1 MSLEPIA
8 SDISPGIPPA
18 EESAQGAAANELTSI
33 LRDGWQVVSAG
44 ARPVL
49 STYRVQLCPG
59 SLDFGAAARL
69 APYLAALGVTHLYAS
84 PHLRARPGSTHG
96 YDVVDHQTLNPEL
109 GSEWDLECLHAA
121 LRENGLQMLLDWVPN
136 HMAIGRQN
144 AAWIDVLENGPSA
157 RSARFFDIDWA
168 PVKAE
173 LDNKVLI
180 PVLGDQYGVVLER
193 AELQLRHEQG
203 GIWLAYFEHRF
214 PLGPQAYAILLRLHL
229 DKLAGTLGTEHPEL
243 QELLSILT
251 AIEYLP
257 PRTETD
263 PAKIEERWRE
273 KEVIKRRLASL
284 LEVSAATRAHLAA
297 ALQEINGT
305 AGEPSTFRALHQL
318 LELQGYRLAFW
329 RTAAEEVNYRRFF
342 DVNELAAIRVEDP
355 EVFRQTHQLLWKWVQ
370 RGWVRAV
377 RIDHP
382 DGLFDPGEYFLQLQ
396 THALLA
402 CCRASH
408 EGLAQRP
415 APRDEQ
421 ALLQLCREEIG
432 TLRKRSEL
440 PLYVVVEKILG
451 RRERLPD
458 CWAVSGT
465 TGYDFLNAVNGVLV
479 DGDGAADLERAYSQ
493 FLGYPVDYWTTV
505 YEAKKLILETALAS
519 ELQVLAHRADRISE
533 HDWHTRDITL
543 GAMQA
548 ALAEVIA
555 CFPVYRTY
563 IPQEGSEI
571 DARDRKYVETAVA
584 LARKRLPVTSRTVFD
599 FLRSIL
605 LKNHA
610 PGTSPEVVEQ
620 RLAFVGKFQQLTGPV
635 MAKGMEDTTFY
646 GFNRLVSLNEVGGEP
661 DRVGVSPAQFHS
673 RNLERLSQ
681 APGSLLST
689 TTHDTKRAEDVRLRI
704 NVLSEIPQEWSEA
717 ASAWAR
723 MNERLK
729 KDVGGIA
736 APDRNDEYLLYQTLL
751 GTWPDGSPSEAELDA
766 YRQRI
771 EAYVLKAAREAK
783 THTSWIE
790 PSPEYEGALAEFAR
804 GLLSRPQDH
813 PFWRSFHQLLPRVLW
828 AARQASLAQVVLKVA
843 SPGVPDTYQGS
854 ELWDLRLVDPD
865 NRGPVD
871 FERRARLLDGL
882 AKRSRDTG
890 LRQLAAD
897 LAAWPEDGA
906 IKFFVLWR
914 SLTLRRERG
923 LLFLNADYSPIECTG
938 ERANHIVAFARTSG
952 LSAAI
957 AASGRLFARLAHE
970 AGQSCAGTAVGETWW
985 GQTRLPLPPALRGRQ
1000 WRDRFTD
1007 TLLQPRVDG
1016 EQGWLEVSEV
1026 FSVLPVAL
1034 LEALPD

>member
-1 MSLEPIA
+1 MSLESQA
-8 SDISPGIPPA
+8 SGLAPDLPA
-18 EESAQGAAANELTSI
+18 VEAVADPEELASLLKN
-33 LRDGWQVVSAG
+33 GWQVATAG

-49 STYRVQLCPG
+49 STYRVQLSPG
-59 SLDFGAAARL
+59 SMDFAAAARL
-69 APYLAALGVTHLYAS
+69 APYLAALGVSHLYAS

-96 YDVVDHQTLNPEL
+96 YDVVDHQAINPEL

-144 AAWIDVLENGPSA
+144 PAWLDVLENGPSA

-173 LDNKVLI
+173 LANKVLI
-180 PVLGDQYGVVLER
+180 PILGDQYGVVLER
-193 AELQLRHEQG
+193 AELQLRQEQG
-203 GIWLAYFEHRF
+203 GIWLAYFDHRF
-214 PLGPQAYAILLRLHL
+214 PIGPKAYAIVLKLHL
-229 DKLAGTLGTEHPEL
+229 ERLADSLGTDHPDL
-243 QELLSILT
+243 LELLSILT

-257 PRTETD
+257 PRTETA
-263 PAKIEERWRE
+263 PARVEERRRE
-273 KEVIKRRLASL
+273 KEIIKRRLTALCEAS
-284 LEVSAATRAHLAA
+284 APMRAHLAA
-297 ALQEINGT
+297 ALEELNGR
-305 AGEPSTFRALHQL
+305 AGEPSSFRTLHEL

-370 RGWVRAV
+370 RGWVRAL

-382 DGLFDPGEYFLQLQ
+382 DGLFDPGEYLLQLQ

-402 CCRASH
+402 CCQASR
-408 EGLAQRP
+408 EGLARKP
-415 APRDEQ
+415 APRPDFEA
-421 ALLQLCREEIG
+421 ALRQLCREELTALG
-432 TLRKRSEL
+432 KRTGL
-440 PLYVVVEKILG
+440 PLHVVVEKILG

-458 CWAVSGT
+458 SWAVSGT

-479 DGDGAADLERAYSQ
+479 DGAGAEELDRAYSQ
-493 FLGYPVDYWTTV
+493 FLGCSVDYWTTV
-505 YEAKKLILETALAS
+505 YESKKLILETALAS

-533 HDWHTRDITL
+533 HDWRTRDFTL
-543 GAMQA
+543 GALQA

-563 IPQEGSEI
+563 IPQEGSEL
-571 DARDRKYVETAVA
+571 DSRDRKYVETAVA
-584 LARKRLPVTSRTVFD
+584 LARKRSPATSRTVFD
-599 FLRSIL
+599 FLRNLL
-605 LKNHA
+605 LKNHPA
-610 PGTSPEVVEQ
+610 DTSPEVLEQ
-620 RLAFVGKFQQLTGPV
+620 RLAFLGKFQQLTGPV

-661 DRVGVSPAQFHS
+661 DRIGVPPAQFHAQ
-673 RNLERLSQ
+673 NLQRLSQ

-704 NVLSEIPQEWSEA
+704 DVLSEIPQEWAEA
-717 ASAWAR
+717 AGAWAR
-723 MNERLK
+723 MNERLRR
-729 KDVGGIA
+729 DHGGVP

-751 GTWPDGSPSEAELDA
+751 GTWPDGNVGEAELDA

-790 PSPEYEGALAEFAR
+790 PSPEYEEALIGFAR
-804 GLLSRPQDH
+804 GLLSRSQDH
-813 PFWRSFHQLLPRVLW
+813 PFWRSFHQFLPRVCW
-828 AARQASLAQVVLKVA
+828 AARQSSLSQVVLKLA
-843 SPGVPDTYQGS
+843 SPGIPDIYQGS

-882 AKRSRDTG
+882 AKRCRDLG
-890 LRQLAAD
+890 PKQLAAE
-897 LAAWPEDGA
+897 AAAYPEDGA
-906 IKFFVLWR
+906 VKLFVLWR
-914 SLTLRRERG
+914 GLTMRRERG
-923 LLFLNADYSPIECTG
+923 LLFLTADYSPLECTG
-938 ERANHIVAFARTSG
+938 ERAGHVVAFVRTSG
-952 LSAAI
+952 PSAAI
-957 AASGRLFARLAHE
+957 AAVGRLFVRLARE
-970 AGQSCAGTAVGETWW
+970 VGRDCSGVAAGEDWW
-985 GQTRLPLPPALRGRQ
+985 GQTRLPLPQPLWGRQ
-1000 WRDRFTD
+1000 WRERFTD
-1007 TLLQPRVDG
+1007 DVLQARVDG
-1016 EQGWLEVSEV
+1016 ERGWLELGEV

-1034 LEALPD
+1034 LEALPE